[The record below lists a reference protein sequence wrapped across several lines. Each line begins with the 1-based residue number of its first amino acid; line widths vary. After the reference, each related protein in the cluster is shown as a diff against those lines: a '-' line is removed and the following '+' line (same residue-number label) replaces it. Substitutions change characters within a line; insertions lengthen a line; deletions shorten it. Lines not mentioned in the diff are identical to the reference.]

1 MARPSIDQALEC
13 LGLSRAE
20 STECV
25 SASVCWKLCS
35 SPIELYSHAQEK
47 DMEKTILSGVTCNTT
62 NLEITSKIIEINT
75 LEESLVIKMNEMLL
89 IKTILM
95 NFSKAE

>member
-1 MARPSIDQALEC
+1 
-13 LGLSRAE
+13 
-20 STECV
+20 
-25 SASVCWKLCS
+25 
-35 SPIELYSHAQEK
+35 
-47 DMEKTILSGVTCNTT
+47 MEKTILSGVTCNTT